1 MATSTTIVN
10 VVWPKQVDALFMTG
24 CIKTPKLG
32 ARFCKDHCVDH
43 QEMHKCA
50 DGLNMQD
57 ASKEFGMK
65 LGPVLRSAK
74 KKGDD
79 KLWGQVKEVVDKKSL

>member
-1 MATSTTIVN
+1 
-10 VVWPKQVDALFMTG
+10 
-24 CIKTPKLG
+24 
-32 ARFCKDHCVDH
+32 
-43 QEMHKCA
+43 MHKCA

>member
-1 MATSTTIVN
+1 MAKTSACLIYDSL
-10 VVWPKQVDALFMTG
+10 PGEIATG